1 MHIFKKSLKGYLFLF
16 FLAFG
21 IIITSLFRHGLF
33 GDGLMYLT
41 VAFNRFKGYG
51 DFWHQQY
58 SKTAMA
64 FFCEQPPL
72 YFESLS
78 GFYKLFGGTE
88 YAEKIFTIVLLIL
101 SFVFIAL
108 IWNKLNRNT
117 SPYKILSWLP
127 SALLIAVPVF
137 SWSYSNQVI
146 ETMVTPLSLL
156 AFYLLLLFL
165 EEKNKPKISLLF
177 ISFVFLALCLL
188 LTKGVQ
194 SVFLIAAP
202 FLLSLTNKPSRKKL
216 LTLNLIAVVV
226 FVACCASLFLF
237 VGGAKDWLSCYVNK
251 RLVATFNHVGAT
263 TTYHAEIIIRYFTEL
278 IPVFIFFALVSL
290 YVRYKNK
297 YSFSLQLKNLLSN
310 KTNLSLFLISLSA
323 SLPMALTLEQRGF
336 YLVPSFPFIVLALTN
351 MYKRYAFY
359 FFGTLFKKNKTLQ
372 NSILTVLGFAA
383 LFFFIY
389 RYNTYKDDEDMLR
402 DMPIVKK
409 YVPYG
414 ETILIDNSMW
424 NMFTLHAYVK
434 RYNDNDLS
442 TTDTN
447 ATYLLINKGNT
458 AKAPTKYVKLNEK
471 TLWLDIYKNS
481 RKK

>member
-1 MHIFKKSLKGYLFLF
+1 MHIFKKSFKGYLFLF

-72 YFESLS
+72 YFETLS
-78 GFYKLFGGTE
+78 AFYKLLGGTE
-88 YAEKIFTIVLLIL
+88 YVEKFFTTCLLLLAVL
-101 SFVFIAL
+101 FTTL

-117 SPYKILSWLP
+117 SIYKSLSWLP
-127 SALLIAVPVF
+127 TALLVAVPVY
-137 SWSYSNQVI
+137 SWSFSNQVI
-146 ETMVTPLSLL
+146 ETMVAPLSLL
-156 AFYLLLLFL
+156 AFYLLLLL
-165 EEKNKPKISLLF
+165 VEEKNKPKIFLLF
-177 ISFVFLALCLL
+177 ILFAFLTLCLL

-194 SVFLIAAP
+194 SIFIIAAP
-202 FLLSLTNKPSRKKL
+202 FLLALTNKPSRKKL
-216 LTLNLIAVVV
+216 VTLNFIAVVV
-226 FVACCASLFLF
+226 FAACCAILFLS
-237 VGGAKDWLSCYVNK
+237 VDGAKDWLTCYVNK
-251 RLVATFNHVGAT
+251 RLIATFNHVGAT

-278 IPVFIFFALVSL
+278 IPVLLFFTLVSF
-290 YVRYKNK
+290 YVRFKNK
-297 YSFSLQLKNLLSN
+297 YSFALQFKNLVSN
-310 KTNLSLFLISLSA
+310 KINLSLFLISCSA

-336 YLVPSFPFIVLALTN
+336 YLVPAFPFIVLALTN
-351 MYKRYAFY
+351 MYKRYVFY
-359 FFGTLFKKNKTLQ
+359 FFNKLFRNNKKIQ
-372 NSILTVLGFAA
+372 NMLLTILALAS

-389 RYNTYKDDEDMLR
+389 RYDTYKDDEDMLR

-442 TTDTN
+442 TNDTN
-447 ATYLLINKGNT
+447 ATYMLINKGNT
-458 AKAPTKYVKLNEK
+458 AKAPKKYIKLNEK
-471 TLWLDIYKNS
+471 TLWLDIYINS
-481 RKK
+481 NKK